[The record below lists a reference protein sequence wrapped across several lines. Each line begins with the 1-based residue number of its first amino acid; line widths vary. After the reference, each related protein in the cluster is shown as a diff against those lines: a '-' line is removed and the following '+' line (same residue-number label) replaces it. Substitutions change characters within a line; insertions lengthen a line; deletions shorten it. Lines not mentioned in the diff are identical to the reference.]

1 MKGLKAALFPFK
13 EQVSKTY
20 KNCKPRIF
28 ASILDNHGECQVRL
42 ASGEIHS
49 LHAGDSG
56 LLSEDEVI
64 YTDREGQYVALFW
77 DQVEAVWF
85 HIGYKD

>member
-13 EQVSKTY
+13 EQVSKPYTC
-20 KNCKPRIF
+20 CKAKVF

-42 ASGEIHS
+42 ASGDVHSIHN
-49 LHAGDSG
+49 GDLG
-56 LLSEDEVI
+56 LLSDEEII
-64 YTDREGQYVALFW
+64 YTDREGQYIAIFW